1 MNPTIRIQHAN
12 GACTNFELDERV
24 VAREFSPHKLLD
36 LMMAL
41 YREDTFSDLT
51 SLQLLPL
58 SGSLAQE
65 WQDARQVA
73 WNEKRMDPTVEW
85 RFQERLDK
93 TTQANGFPLAVVHGN
108 VRDAVFARV
117 VANFFGNASVITGV
131 YRATP
136 Q

>member
-1 MNPTIRIQHAN
+1 MNPTIRIQHAD

-24 VAREFSPHKLLD
+24 VAREFSPRKLLD

-41 YREDTFSDLT
+41 YREQTFSDLT
-51 SLQLLPL
+51 FLQILPL

-65 WQDARQVA
+65 WQDERHVA
-73 WNEKRMDPTVEW
+73 WNEKMVDPTVEW
-85 RFQERLDK
+85 RFEERLAEA
-93 TTQANGFPLAVVHGN
+93 TQANGPPLAVVHGS
-108 VRDAVFARV
+108 VKDAVFARV
-117 VANFFGNASVITGV
+117 VSSFFDNAAVITGV